1 MNRPVPPEIGG
12 KAGQQPTA
20 DELARLSDH
29 YFIRTKAIVKDH
41 GDVRVTYAIFLRRP
55 VLSATRIATQWLERI
70 AAERGTQFE
79 IELNYPEGEWVGAGE
94 PLLYITG
101 SFFHLADC
109 ETVLLQKIGPPCV
122 AAYNA
127 FSMCS
132 DLPKV
137 GFLAM
142 DARHAAG
149 SEMAELMAYAASV
162 GSAAAQRHANAKGF
176 IGNATTETAHYFGQ
190 ASGLGTMP
198 HALIGYAGSTVRAA
212 EMFHET
218 FPDDDL
224 TVLTDYF
231 GREVT
236 DGLAVCARFPDLARA
251 GKLALRLDTHGGRFM
266 EDLDPQRSYAVLE
279 RNAPEAIRG
288 YRTDA
293 ELRHL
298 VGTGVTAASIW
309 SMREVLDGK
318 GWDKVRIVVSSG
330 FSPAKCRVMAYARA
344 PIDLV
349 GTGSFL
355 PEEWGETYATA
366 DIVSYDG
373 KPTVKVGRE
382 FLLRRKPKD

>member
-1 MNRPVPPEIGG
+1 MNRPVPHEITG
-12 KAGQQPTA
+12 KAAQEPTA
-20 DELARLSDH
+20 DELVRVSDH

-41 GDVRVTYAIFLRRP
+41 GDVRVTYAVFLRRP

-70 AAERGTQFE
+70 AAERGTTFE
-79 IELNYPEGEWVGAGE
+79 IELNYPEGDWVGAGE

-101 SFFHLADC
+101 PFFHLVDC
-109 ETVLLQKIGPPCV
+109 ETVLLQKLGPPCV

-132 DLPKV
+132 DLPNV

-149 SEMAELMAYAASV
+149 GEMAELMAYAASV
-162 GSAAAQRHANAKGF
+162 GSAAAKRQANAKGF
-176 IGNATTETAHYFGQ
+176 VGNATTATAGYFGR
-190 ASGLGTMP
+190 AAGLGTMP

-231 GREVT
+231 GLEVT
-236 DGLAVCARFPDLARA
+236 DGLAVCERFPELARA
-251 GKLALRLDTHGGRFM
+251 GRLAVRLDTHGGRFM
-266 EDLDPQRSYAVLE
+266 EGLDPQRSYAVLE
-279 RNAPEAIRG
+279 RHAPEAVRG

-298 VGTGVTAASIW
+298 VGTGVSAASIW
-309 SMREVLDGK
+309 SMREELDAR
-318 GWDKVRIVVSSG
+318 GWNKVRIVASSG

-366 DIVSYDG
+366 DIVAYDG
-373 KPTVKVGRE
+373 KPRVKVGRE
-382 FLLRRKPKD
+382 FLLRRAAKR

>member
-1 MNRPVPPEIGG
+1 MNCPVPPEFTG
-12 KAGQQPTA
+12 KAAQEPSA
-20 DELARLSDH
+20 EDLARLSDQ
-29 YFIRTKAIVKDH
+29 YFLRTKAIVKDH
-41 GDVRVTYAIFLRRP
+41 GDARVTYAVFLRRP
-55 VLSATRIATQWLERI
+55 VLSATRIATQWLERV
-70 AAERGTQFE
+70 AAERGTRFE
-79 IELNYPEGEWVGAGE
+79 IELNYPEGDWVGAGE

-101 SFFHLADC
+101 SFFHLVDC

-127 FSMCS
+127 FSMCA

-137 GFLAM
+137 AFLAM

-162 GSAAAQRHANAKGF
+162 GSAAARRQANAKGF
-176 IGNATTETAHYFGQ
+176 IGNATTATAPYFGQ
-190 ASGLGTMP
+190 GAGLGTMP

-236 DGLAVCARFPDLARA
+236 DALAVCERFPDLARA
-251 GKLALRLDTHGGRFM
+251 GRLAMRLDTHGGRFM
-266 EDLDPQRSYAVLE
+266 EGLDPQRSYAVLE
-279 RNAPEAIRG
+279 RHAPEALRG

-298 VGTGVTAASIW
+298 VGTGVSAASIW
-309 SMREVLDGK
+309 SLREELNAK
-318 GWDKVRIVVSSG
+318 GWDKVRIVASSG

-344 PIDLV
+344 PMDLV

-355 PEEWGETYATA
+355 PEEWGETYATT
-366 DIVSYDG
+366 DIVAYDG
-373 KPTVKVGRE
+373 QPRVKIGRE
-382 FLLRRKPKD
+382 FLLRRVKKS